1 MVGKIVRQGKYL
13 CPTVC
18 GSQILSHEKKTWGVG
33 ERQMELEIERE
44 REREDQTNSVL
55 TGLTPPIL

>member
-33 ERQMELEIERE
+33 ERQMEMEIEKE
-44 REREDQTNSVL
+44 REKTKP
-55 TGLTPPIL
+55 TAF